1 MKKFKIGEE
10 EKLIDVAKFLISNSN
25 KDKNIISMSGDLG
38 AGKTALSK
46 KIASVLKVTSEITSP
61 TFTIIK
67 EYTTQDKT
75 FKHLY
80 HFDIYRI
87 KEVSELDNIGFFE
100 YLYKDKSLCIIEWG
114 DKIRDLL
121 PDEKTIDVKIET
133 EGNARNIEIR
143 GI

>member
-46 KIASVLKVTSEITSP
+46 KIASALKIKSEITSP

-67 EYTTQDKT
+67 EYKT
-75 FKHLY
+75 SDNKFKHLY

-87 KEVSELDNIGFFE
+87 KDTSELDNIGFFE
-100 YLYKDKSLCIIEWG
+100 YLYKDNSLCLIEWG

-133 EGNARNIEIR
+133 EGNLRNIEIR